1 MIIALMITAM
11 IVMTLY
17 RFVSAHL
24 ATIRVSRELGDE
36 RESLDA
42 VINLVQGQLENLPM
56 QDPDALSGK
65 AYKFHGLS
73 NDELTW
79 SCPPGSGLLTTAAKG
94 MYQVTLTVQ
103 PVDEKSSE
111 TELGL
116 RRRPA
121 PGNVSSVELLRG
133 GGDTRYDWRPLIRP
147 MAMLE
152 VRYFD
157 DVNNQWVDMWTP
169 GLRRPALVRLRLQK
183 RADQAPIEAV
193 IAVPSAQLS
202 HQ

>member
-11 IVMTLY
+11 IVVTLY

-24 ATIRVSRELGDE
+24 MTIRVSRDLGDE

-42 VINLVQGQLENLPM
+42 IINLVQGQLENLPAL
-56 QDPDALSGK
+56 QTDALTGK

-79 SCPPGSGLLTTAAKG
+79 TCPPGSGLLTTAAKG
-94 MYQVTLTVQ
+94 MYSVTLTVQ
-103 PVDEKSSE
+103 PVDEKSAE

-121 PGNVSSVELLRG
+121 PGNNSSVELLRG
-133 GGDTRYDWRPLIRP
+133 GGENRYDWRPLIRP

-152 VRYFD
+152 VRFFD
-157 DVNNQWVDMWTP
+157 SVNNQWVDQWAE
-169 GLRRPALVRLRLQK
+169 GVRRPALVRLRLQK

-193 IAVPSAQLS
+193 IAVPGAQLNP
-202 HQ
+202 